1 MSNCGRLAAPTE
13 GNSIRQYGLH
23 PSTKNE
29 ARRRRWLGYA
39 VIAVPLMV
47 VVALQVGGWIL
58 AADLPSWGG
67 RP

>member
-1 MSNCGRLAAPTE
+1 M
-13 GNSIRQYGLH
+13 RQYGLH

-39 VIAVPLMV
+39 VIAVPLMF
-47 VVALQVGGWIL
+47 VVALQVVGWIL